1 MNFRDYHFLEGVRI
15 AKYFITVL
23 KILIPVILIILGS
36 VNLSKSITDPGFRKF

>member
-1 MNFRDYHFLEGVRI
+1 MNFCDYHFLEGVRI

-36 VNLSKSITDPGFRKF
+36 VNLSKSITDPDSMQ